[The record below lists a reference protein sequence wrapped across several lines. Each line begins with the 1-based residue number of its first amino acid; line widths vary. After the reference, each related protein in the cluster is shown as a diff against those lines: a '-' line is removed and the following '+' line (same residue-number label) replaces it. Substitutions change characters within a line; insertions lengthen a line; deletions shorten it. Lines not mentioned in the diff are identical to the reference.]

1 MKSSVLLEPAAI
13 GGWNLSSRVVMAP
26 MTRFRAQSDWTPG
39 ELAITYYGQRSS
51 AGMVITEATQVGPDA
66 TGYERTPGIWTDSH
80 TQRWRQIVDA
90 MHAGGARAII
100 QLWHCGRISHADN
113 MPKGWTPV
121 SASSVKPNAT
131 MSTRIAQSGVD
142 IEPPKEMTEA
152 DIWRVID
159 DFRKASVNA
168 KAAGFDGVE
177 IHGANGYLVEQFASS
192 NTNLRTDAWGGTL
205 TKRLRFMREVIE
217 AIATVYDRSQF
228 GIRLSPYGVFN
239 DIHDED
245 PAASY
250 HAKLEAAAE
259 ARIGYVHI
267 IRPRVTGDLDQE
279 LPTPKEDV
287 VAAARRVFPGILMV
301 AGGYDLETGTAE
313 IEQKRADLVAFARPW
328 VSNPDLVARWRNGV
342 PLVRLDRDTLYT
354 PGAAGYTDYPTAN
367 EAPRSV
373 PPSGRP
379 ATVVERGPRHGRFG

>member
-1 MKSSVLLEPAAI
+1 LKGSVLLEPAKI
-13 GGWNLSSRVVMAP
+13 GGWNLTSRVVVAP
-26 MTRFRAQSDWTPG
+26 MTRFRAEADWTPG
-39 ELAITYYGQRSS
+39 ELAITYYGQRNS

-66 TGYERTPGIWTDSH
+66 TGYARTPGIWNDAH
-80 TQRWRQIVDA
+80 TERWAQIA
-90 MHAGGARAII
+90 AAIHKGGARAIV
-100 QLWHCGRISHADN
+100 QLWHCGRVSHVDN
-113 MPKGWTPV
+113 MPNGWTPI
-121 SASSVKPNAT
+121 SASSVKPNMT

-142 IEPPKEMTEA
+142 IEAPKEMTEA

-159 DFRKASVNA
+159 DFRKASANA

-205 TKRLRFMREVIE
+205 NKRLRFMREIIA
-217 AIATVYDRSQF
+217 AIATVYDRSEF
-228 GIRLSPYGVFN
+228 GIRFSPYGVFN
-239 DIHDED
+239 DIQDED

-259 ARIGYVHI
+259 ARIGYVHV

-279 LPTPKEDV
+279 APAPKEDV
-287 VAAARRVFPGILMV
+287 VARARRVFPGTVIV

-328 VSNPDLVARWRNGV
+328 VANPDLITRWRNGV
-342 PLVRLDRDTLYT
+342 PLERLNRDTLYT
-354 PGAAGYTDYPTAN
+354 PGPLGYIDYPTADVADPSRPPVARP
-367 EAPRSV
+367 EATPSDPR
-373 PPSGRP
+373 R
-379 ATVVERGPRHGRFG
+379 GRFG